1 MDSPILATLI
11 IYGLAAVI
19 SAFVAVMIKVI
30 YWAVS
35 SIQRE
40 KNK

>member
-1 MDSPILATLI
+1 MDSPILAALT

-30 YWAVS
+30 YWTVS
-35 SIQRE
+35 YTQRE
-40 KNK
+40 KKK

>member
-30 YWAVS
+30 YWSVS
-35 SIQRE
+35 FTQRE
-40 KNK
+40 KKK

>member
-1 MDSPILATLI
+1 MDSIILTTLT

-30 YWAVS
+30 YWSVS
-35 SIQRE
+35 FTQRE
-40 KNK
+40 KKK